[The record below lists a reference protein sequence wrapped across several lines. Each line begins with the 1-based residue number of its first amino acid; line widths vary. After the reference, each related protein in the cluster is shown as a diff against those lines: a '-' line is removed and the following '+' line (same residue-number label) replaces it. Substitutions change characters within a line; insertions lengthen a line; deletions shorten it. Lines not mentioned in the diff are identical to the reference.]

1 MPNRHYLLLNE
12 HSNVRLGFTPYTQMS
27 HSVCSVTT
35 NGSSAKLAFADG
47 QKSPSC
53 HFQETILFVLTEG
66 RETDIAIEKQMES
79 SVRHEMRPW
88 VFVPIIEP

>member
-1 MPNRHYLLLNE
+1 MPKRHYLLNE

-35 NGSSAKLAFADG
+35 NGSSAKLALLMA
-47 QKSPSC
+47 KSPSC
-53 HFQETILFVLTEG
+53 HFQEAILFVLTEG
-66 RETDIAIEKQMES
+66 RETDIAIEKRMES